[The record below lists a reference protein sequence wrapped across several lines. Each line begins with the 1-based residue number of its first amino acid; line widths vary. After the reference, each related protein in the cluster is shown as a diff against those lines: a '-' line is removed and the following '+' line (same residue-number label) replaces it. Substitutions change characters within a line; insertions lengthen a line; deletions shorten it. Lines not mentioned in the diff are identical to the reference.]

1 MSITRDIRI
10 ALKGTYGALIRLIF
24 INFVVFIALNIIC
37 SILTLYGLRDD
48 EAYGLVSN
56 YTDLPADVS
65 NLLPRFWTI
74 FSYMFVH
81 FSFMHILSNMLWLYF
96 LGRVFSD
103 LLGGA
108 RMIGT
113 YIIGGICG
121 GIVFIAIGNIV
132 PHQLNGQLEGASAG
146 VMAIVVAAA
155 AFSPDFMMYPFGVRM
170 KLKWLALISFLLTSV
185 LDLTDNTGGKAAHI
199 GGAIF
204 GIIYGTQL
212 RTGKNFMEGFMKLF
226 RGRTKKT
233 KLRVEHSRSRRAND
247 EIYNQNKIS
256 LKKGV
261 DEILDKISR
270 SGYDSLT
277 KAEKEFLQKN
287 HDKF

>member
-24 INFVVFIALNIIC
+24 INFVVFIVLNIII
-37 SILTLYGLRDD
+37 SILGLYGLFQS
-48 EAYGLVSN
+48 EAYSLVSD
-56 YTDLPADVS
+56 YTDLPAKTS
-65 NLLPRFWTI
+65 TLLVRFWTL
-74 FSYMFVH
+74 FTYMFVH
-81 FSFMHILSNMLWLYF
+81 YGFMHILSNMLWLYF

-113 YIIGGICG
+113 YIIGGLCG
-121 GIVFIAIGNIV
+121 GILFVVLSNII
-132 PHQLNGQLEGASAG
+132 PNQLNGQLEGASAG

-155 AFSPDFMMYPFGVRM
+155 AYSPDYLMYPFGIQM

-185 LDLTDNTGGKAAHI
+185 LDLTSNTGGKVAHI

-212 RTGKNFMEGFMKLF
+212 RTGRNSLEGFMKLF
-226 RGRTKKT
+226 RFKKNT
-233 KLRVEHSRSRRAND
+233 GNLRVEHSRSRRVSD
-247 EIYNQNKIS
+247 EVYNQSKAS